1 MVNPGDAP
9 DDAQR
14 WIAALD
20 ALGYPTATVL
30 ASGMEGHVFRL
41 AEDRVGKVWFRRSS
55 IQLHLLRDFYA
66 DLLSAHL
73 PFATPQIL
81 TIHEAAHRS
90 ITIERALPGASL
102 TIDEQAS
109 RVASRT
115 VEALVGVLQALRNIA
130 PTPAM
135 RQLAVLDEAQPLWE
149 GVSSWADA
157 MDRLIVRRVARSAT
171 LLRAAVPE
179 FDRKVDALRA
189 RIRAL
194 PPYRDGVIHGDLVPP
209 NLLLHGGRV
218 AACIDFGFLSGVGD
232 PRFDAAIASST
243 FNMYGRHAAEID
255 RQLTAAVVEGLGDE
269 LEVLLL
275 YKALYAVV
283 TSTAYDPAGRDGHF
297 EWCARQLL
305 RADVSAILRATI

>member
-1 MVNPGDAP
+1 VTSTQA
-9 DDAQR
+9 
-14 WIAALD
+14 
-20 ALGYPTATVL
+20 
-30 ASGMEGHVFRL
+30 
-41 AEDRVGKVWFRRSS
+41 
-55 IQLHLLRDFYA
+55 
-66 DLLSAHL
+66 
-73 PFATPQIL
+73 L